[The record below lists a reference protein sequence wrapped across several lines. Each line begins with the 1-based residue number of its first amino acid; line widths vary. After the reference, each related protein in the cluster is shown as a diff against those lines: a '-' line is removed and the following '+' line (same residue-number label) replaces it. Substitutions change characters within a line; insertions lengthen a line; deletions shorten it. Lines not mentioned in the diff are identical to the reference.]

1 MFTAFQ
7 SGDNL
12 TISAAVVNPSGNT
25 TFIDAMFPGVRL
37 PSSTCGD
44 RYSFCHVTTYSD
56 LTGRRMVAV
65 APAGNGAAVVLFDQ
79 QDIELN
85 FVNKMFVPLPANSS
99 CVLTAFIGD
108 SPLYGLCYDIQ
119 LNNLGGIVKVY
130 KVLFDFEILTES
142 RIAFHSQ
149 ESNTYLSISEVFTSS
164 AIGTNLI
171 VYWYQ
176 NAFLFSLEIGS
187 FFFTSLKCQDS
198 NITQCFDNGT
208 RQVTLF
214 QATSLLA
221 YCEASTV
228 EISLSGNLEDN
239 PPIVITTTF
248 YCSEKRDTFLQ
259 VKDGGLHLNSQADD
273 VIPFPLDISL
283 HYVGDCVKINE
294 IIFFV
299 GSSTDGTIALTDV
312 LFNRTTILTT
322 NSLVNHQVVD
332 NRFVLYSDPTSSAI
346 LDLFCPVPSTPIYVS
361 NMTFDLSSFFANGN
375 FDCLTIQPMTPS
387 PTTPEVTTENT
398 ESSISAE
405 HRTDS
410 DTTFSHDS
418 SIFILPTTVLPST
431 VLPTILTTILSTT
444 PVPTTLLPS
453 TVTPTTFTPSS
464 GEIITVAVVVPIVF
478 VIFVVV
484 FTVVVVIVLTVLC
497 TRRKVYRWA
506 NFLCALYFNRYNNC
520 CFF

>member
-25 TFIDAMFPGVRL
+25 TFIDAVFPGVRL

-56 LTGRRMVAV
+56 LTGRRMVAM

-119 LNNLGGIVKVY
+119 PNNLGGIVKVY
-130 KVLFDFEILTES
+130 KVLFDFEVLTES

-149 ESNTYLSISEVFTSS
+149 ESDTYLSISEVFTSS
-164 AIGTNLI
+164 AIGTSLE

-176 NAFLFSLEIGS
+176 NAFLFSLQID
-187 FFFTSLKCQDS
+187 FFITSLDRQDS
-198 NITQCFDNGT
+198 DITQCFDNGT

-228 EISLSGNLEDN
+228 EICLSGNLEDN
-239 PPIVITTTF
+239 PPMVNTTTF
-248 YCSEKRDTFLQ
+248 YCSEKRDTVLQ
-259 VKDGGLHLNSQADD
+259 VKDGGLYFNLQADD

-332 NRFVLYSDPTSSAI
+332 NRFVLYSNPTSSAI
-346 LDLFCPVPSTPIYVS
+346 LDLSCPIPSTPIHVS
-361 NMTFDLSSFFANGN
+361 DMAFDLSAFFANEG
-375 FDCLTIQPMTPS
+375 FSCLTVQ
-387 PTTPEVTTENT
+387 PTTP
-398 ESSISAE
+398 
-405 HRTDS
+405 
-410 DTTFSHDS
+410 
-418 SIFILPTTVLPST
+418 PTTV
-431 VLPTILTTILSTT
+431 
-444 PVPTTLLPS
+444 PTTD
-453 TVTPTTFTPSS
+453 PTTNAASLLS
-464 GEIITVAVVVPIVF
+464 DGGIAGIILAVILIVVCVAVVCILCIYGSKNRNEGF
-478 VIFVVV
+478 VQ
-484 FTVVVVIVLTVLC
+484 
-497 TRRKVYRWA
+497 YM
-506 NFLCALYFNRYNNC
+506 
-520 CFF
+520 